1 MSQMKVTTINVLG
14 GQKLEVLRNVA
25 AHNLKRIVRVSFTI
39 GRRQISPSMPY
50 YSSSTSSTVP
60 FASLTS
66 SPTAWNSQ
74 FPNNWSKTSLWVL
87 VGSFFA
93 CGKFEYFR
101 SRCPDVISL
110 FLIYWLARFSLQSAD
125 ARSPLPCHTIHQV
138 LVLLFLW
145 RHWLRPQLPGVPC
158 IRVIGLV
165 RYVGDLA
172 SPVGRLDIFVVT
184 PPIWS
189 AIFVH
194 LSTRLQNK
202 HLWWTGNTLDPS

>member
-1 MSQMKVTTINVLG
+1 MMSQMKVTTINVID

-25 AHNLKRIVRVSFTI
+25 AHILKRIVRVSFAI

-74 FPNNWSKTSLWVL
+74 FPNNWSRTSLWVL

-110 FLIYWLARFSLQSAD
+110 FSDLLIRQIFPRSRLTPDLPAMPYYSPSTSSAVPS
-125 ARSPLPCHTIHQV
+125 APPTSPPAT
-138 LVLLFLW
+138 
-145 RHWLRPQLPGVPC
+145 
-158 IRVIGLV
+158 
-165 RYVGDLA
+165 
-172 SPVGRLDIFVVT
+172 
-184 PPIWS
+184 WS
-189 AIFVH
+189 
-194 LSTRLQNK
+194 S
-202 HLWWTGNTLDPS
+202 

>member
-1 MSQMKVTTINVLG
+1 MSQMKVTTITVLG

-74 FPNNWSKTSLWVL
+74 FPNNWSRTSLWVL

-93 CGKFEYFR
+93 CGKFKYFR

-110 FLIYWLARFSLQSAD
+110 FSDLLISQIFPRVGWRQISPAMPYYSPSTSSAVPLAPPT
-125 ARSPLPCHTIHQV
+125 SPPAT
-138 LVLLFLW
+138 
-145 RHWLRPQLPGVPC
+145 
-158 IRVIGLV
+158 
-165 RYVGDLA
+165 
-172 SPVGRLDIFVVT
+172 
-184 PPIWS
+184 WS
-189 AIFVH
+189 
-194 LSTRLQNK
+194 S
-202 HLWWTGNTLDPS
+202 

>member
-1 MSQMKVTTINVLG
+1 MKVTTIKVLG

-25 AHNLKRIVRVSFTI
+25 AHNLKRIVRVSFAI

-74 FPNNWSKTSLWVL
+74 FPNNWSRTSLWVL

-93 CGKFEYFR
+93 CGKFKYFR

-110 FLIYWLARFSLQSAD
+110 FSDLLIRQIFP
-125 ARSPLPCHTIHQV
+125 RSRLTPDLPCHAI
-138 LVLLFLW
+138 LF
-145 RHWLRPQLPGVPC
+145 
-158 IRVIGLV
+158 
-165 RYVGDLA
+165 
-172 SPVGRLDIFVVT
+172 T
-184 PPIWS
+184 
-189 AIFVH
+189 
-194 LSTRLQNK
+194 K
-202 HLWWTGNTLDPS
+202 H

>member
-1 MSQMKVTTINVLG
+1 MSQMKVTTIKVLG

-25 AHNLKRIVRVSFTI
+25 AHNLKRIVRVTFAI

-74 FPNNWSKTSLWVL
+74 FPNNWSRTSLWVL

-110 FLIYWLARFSLQSAD
+110 FSDLLISQILRQISPAMPYYSPSTSSAVPLAPPT
-125 ARSPLPCHTIHQV
+125 SPPAT
-138 LVLLFLW
+138 
-145 RHWLRPQLPGVPC
+145 
-158 IRVIGLV
+158 
-165 RYVGDLA
+165 
-172 SPVGRLDIFVVT
+172 
-184 PPIWS
+184 WS
-189 AIFVH
+189 
-194 LSTRLQNK
+194 S
-202 HLWWTGNTLDPS
+202 

>member
-1 MSQMKVTTINVLG
+1 MSQMKVTTIKVLD

-25 AHNLKRIVRVSFTI
+25 AHNLKRIVRVSFAI

-50 YSSSTSSTVP
+50 YSSSTTSTVP

-74 FPNNWSKTSLWVL
+74 FPNNWSRTSLWVL

-110 FLIYWLARFSLQSAD
+110 FLIYWFARFSLAVGWRQISPAMPYYSPSTSSAVPL
-125 ARSPLPCHTIHQV
+125 APPTSPPAT
-138 LVLLFLW
+138 
-145 RHWLRPQLPGVPC
+145 
-158 IRVIGLV
+158 
-165 RYVGDLA
+165 
-172 SPVGRLDIFVVT
+172 
-184 PPIWS
+184 WS
-189 AIFVH
+189 
-194 LSTRLQNK
+194 S
-202 HLWWTGNTLDPS
+202 

>member
-1 MSQMKVTTINVLG
+1 MSQMKVTTIKVLG

-25 AHNLKRIVRVSFTI
+25 AHNLKRIVRVTFAI

-74 FPNNWSKTSLWVL
+74 FPNNWLRTSLWVL

-110 FLIYWLARFSLQSAD
+110 FSDLLISQIFRQIS
-125 ARSPLPCHTIHQV
+125 LPCHTIHQV

-145 RHWLRPQLPGVPC
+145 RHRLRPQLHGVPS

-165 RYVGDLA
+165 RFVGDLA

>member
-1 MSQMKVTTINVLG
+1 MSQMTVTTINVLG

-25 AHNLKRIVRVSFTI
+25 AHNLKRIVRVSFAI

-74 FPNNWSKTSLWVL
+74 FPNNWSRTSLWVL

-101 SRCPDVISL
+101 SWCPDVISL
-110 FLIYWLARFSLQSAD
+110 FSDLLISQILRQISPAMPYYSPSTSSAVPLAPPT
-125 ARSPLPCHTIHQV
+125 SPPAT
-138 LVLLFLW
+138 
-145 RHWLRPQLPGVPC
+145 
-158 IRVIGLV
+158 
-165 RYVGDLA
+165 
-172 SPVGRLDIFVVT
+172 
-184 PPIWS
+184 WS
-189 AIFVH
+189 
-194 LSTRLQNK
+194 S
-202 HLWWTGNTLDPS
+202 

>member
-1 MSQMKVTTINVLG
+1 MMSQMKVTTIKVLG

-25 AHNLKRIVRVSFTI
+25 AHNLKRIVRVSFAI

-74 FPNNWSKTSLWVL
+74 FPNNWSRTSLWVL

-110 FLIYWLARFSLQSAD
+110 FSDLLIRQIFPRSRLTPDLPAMPYYSPSTSSAVPLAPPT
-125 ARSPLPCHTIHQV
+125 SPPAT
-138 LVLLFLW
+138 
-145 RHWLRPQLPGVPC
+145 
-158 IRVIGLV
+158 
-165 RYVGDLA
+165 
-172 SPVGRLDIFVVT
+172 
-184 PPIWS
+184 WS
-189 AIFVH
+189 
-194 LSTRLQNK
+194 S
-202 HLWWTGNTLDPS
+202 